1 MDDTDLSSGCFQLK
15 LFQQWF
21 FEERHGAFDGKSL
34 EI

>member
-1 MDDTDLSSGCFQLK
+1 MDDTDLCSGCFQLK